1 MKLMSFVQKIDFVLT
16 REQAEK
22 LLKDPKLNA
31 IRLSLGVDRTA
42 KILLK
47 AYGIKRNG
55 IDLPDEETEEEGE
68 VVCPVPPDCAP

>member
-42 KILLK
+42 KISLRHMESK
-47 AYGIKRNG
+47 GM
-55 IDLPDEETEEEGE
+55 D
-68 VVCPVPPDCAP
+68 